1 MEKVEDYFKNFPI
14 FSDLS
19 DEARNQIKLRR
30 LEIEKNN
37 YEGFYTRPMSW
48 ERVCEKFENLAQP
61 YANQDL
67 RRRIIDT
74 VQGLENNTVTDL
86 TELIAQVRIPDH

>member
-1 MEKVEDYFKNFPI
+1 
-14 FSDLS
+14 
-19 DEARNQIKLRR
+19 
-30 LEIEKNN
+30 
-37 YEGFYTRPMSW
+37 MSW
-48 ERVCEKFENLAQP
+48 ERVCEKFEKLAQL

-74 VQGLENNTVTDL
+74 VQGLENNTVKDL